1 MKEQVKKVSILAVAI
16 AVGLAAIAS
25 SSFAF
30 RGNGMGHMANSTH
43 TLTAKQQQKLDTVK
57 EKHSAELDA
66 LQASLNKKSDAYSK
80 ALSDES
86 TTVGTLNRLEA
97 ERVDL
102 ERQYFALLDQANK
115 EAGLYVSSNNGPWFG
130 CNYNGCDHQG
140 HMQSQPY
147 GRQMGANH
155 QRGMYENR
163 MARCW

>member
-1 MKEQVKKVSILAVAI
+1 MKEKVKKVSILAVAI
-16 AVGLAAIAS
+16 AVGWAATVY
-25 SSFAF
+25 SSFACG
-30 RGNGMGHMANSTH
+30 GNGMGHMANSTH
-43 TLTAKQQQKLDTVK
+43 ALTVEQQQKLDTVK
-57 EKHSAELDA
+57 EKYSSDLDA
-66 LQASLNKKSDAYSK
+66 LQSSLNKKSDAYNM
-80 ALSDES
+80 ALTDER

-102 ERQYFALLDQANK
+102 ERQYFTLLDQANQ

-147 GRQMGANH
+147 GRHMGSNH
-155 QRGMYENR
+155 QRGLYENR